1 MNDLKQIIE
10 SIGSVLK
17 VSELLGVS
25 HSAIHRWLIAN
36 ALPRTEWTGETDY
49 AQRLSD
55 ALGGKLSKTQIL
67 EIAHPRN
74 NPKANP
80 LGRGKTIKSQR

>member
-25 HSAIHRWLIAN
+25 HSAIHRWLTAN
-36 ALPRTEWTGETDY
+36 ALPRTEWTGKTDY
-49 AQRLSD
+49 AQRLS
-55 ALGGKLSKTQIL
+55 LCCWRKVQYGFLNFI
-67 EIAHPRN
+67 
-74 NPKANP
+74 
-80 LGRGKTIKSQR
+80 

>member
-1 MNDLKQIIE
+1 MKNLTDIINAVGGIPMASQIC
-10 SIGSVLK
+10 SITNT
-17 VSELLGVS
+17 
-25 HSAIHRWLIAN
+25 AIRKWVITN
-36 ALPRTEWTGETDY
+36 TLPRTEWTGETDY

-55 ALGGKLSKTQIL
+55 ALGGKLSKAQIL